1 LVFEARQA
9 DGSPELGTPLVCGQ
23 GVVVLAMVSLL
34 GVPGQSVPAAVVT
47 ALVVTDVLA
56 VRAPPAE
63 RPGEAKVTAPVTVQ
77 LMVVGG
83 GAAAPATLGPAMLT
97 AAAVPTDMAK
107 AAITNKS
114 LLIMVLPPTTR
125 ISLGLSELGERSAAA
140 LLMRCPP

>member
-1 LVFEARQA
+1 
-9 DGSPELGTPLVCGQ
+9 
-23 GVVVLAMVSLL
+23 
-34 GVPGQSVPAAVVT
+34 
-47 ALVVTDVLA
+47 
-56 VRAPPAE
+56 
-63 RPGEAKVTAPVTVQ
+63 
-77 LMVVGG
+77 MVVGG